1 MWAHL
6 WTALHLFRSQK
17 VRFLLTV
24 SGIVVGVASLVVL
37 ASFLGVGETQLQAS
51 SARAAGEDVITV
63 QNDWQVVH
71 NNPDAERINR
81 DDQEALAHSAL
92 LPDLAVSANYGMRSA
107 KAVFGT
113 KDFEPFIIGIEP
125 DAFAIHRLA
134 PARGR
139 TFLPE
144 EFREVRRVCVVG
156 GEVLDGGV
164 APGDTLRIE
173 GKPFVVV
180 GVLEAKSDM
189 GPGGF
194 RSWNKRI
201 AIPARTFNLEFN
213 PSRRP
218 TNIVARVEP
227 PAALEGPL
235 SGFIAGIRDRMSIV
249 LLADRTIQSFEFG
262 GAGEENETEEI
273 IFLTIKLLIYLTT
286 VFSMLVG
293 GINIMNIMLVT
304 VTERTREIG
313 LRRALGATRA
323 DILRQFLA
331 ETVAVTMIGAFLGI
345 VLAVT
350 TLAAASWAMTR
361 WVTTWPFS
369 VEPWALGLSVVFSVL
384 IGLLCG
390 MYPAFRASRLD
401 PVEALRAD

>member
-1 MWAHL
+1 
-6 WTALHLFRSQK
+6 
-17 VRFLLTV
+17 
-24 SGIVVGVASLVVL
+24 
-37 ASFLGVGETQLQAS
+37 
-51 SARAAGEDVITV
+51 
-63 QNDWQVVH
+63 
-71 NNPDAERINR
+71 
-81 DDQEALAHSAL
+81 
-92 LPDLAVSANYGMRSA
+92 
-107 KAVFGT
+107 
-113 KDFEPFIIGIEP
+113 
-125 DAFAIHRLA
+125 
-134 PARGR
+134 
-139 TFLPE
+139 
-144 EFREVRRVCVVG
+144 
-156 GEVLDGGV
+156 
-164 APGDTLRIE
+164 
-173 GKPFVVV
+173 
-180 GVLEAKSDM
+180 VLEAKSDM

-213 PSRRP
+213 PSKRP

-235 SGFIAGIRDRMSIV
+235 SAFIAGVRDRMSIV

-345 VLAVT
+345 SLAVA

-361 WVTTWPFS
+361 WVTQWPFS
-369 VEPWALGLSVVFSVL
+369 VEPWALGLSVVFSVM
-384 IGLLCG
+384 IGLICG

-401 PVEALRAD
+401 PVEALRSD